1 MTDQIFS
8 VKLVKKD
15 GKLTHQNSGDLS
27 VYRNFVDSLEEGQI
41 IETFFEANNKSNSK
55 AQLAKVHVCIRK
67 LANEIGYTF
76 EEMKDELQGYLKP
89 AEEDGGKETEV
100 KAIMQDEDVFRTK
113 TIKHIPWSTMNIDI
127 SKDKT
132 TIKRLRS

>member
-76 EEMKDELQGYLKP
+76 EEMKLSIKQRAGLVYGELDTSEGYAKSF
-89 AEEDGGKETEV
+89 ADCSNEE
-100 KAIMQDEDVFRTK
+100 MQLVFEALNEAGE
-113 TIKHIPWSTMNIDI
+113 MVNIQF
-127 SKDKT
+127 
-132 TIKRLRS
+132 